1 MMTAR
6 SNSNKNLKEKMN
18 KEEMLT
24 DLLEQ
29 GYTEEEALE
38 KIEEYEE
45 EQEHLAFFRFQEMN
59 RQNNK

>member
-1 MMTAR
+1 
-6 SNSNKNLKEKMN
+6 MN

-45 EQEHLAFFRFQEMN
+45 EQEHLAFFRFQEIN
-59 RQNNK
+59 RQNNQ

>member
-1 MMTAR
+1 
-6 SNSNKNLKEKMN
+6 
-18 KEEMLT
+18 MLT

-29 GYTEEEALE
+29 GYTEEAALE

-45 EQEHLAFFRFQEMN
+45 EQEHLAIFRFQEMN